1 MAIKRILAWLATHPR
16 VASERLMATAVAIAR
31 THGAQLNASVT
42 TPQLPRSSHWI
53 LSGMMSGMAHEV
65 EQRAKA
71 AALELSQRFDT
82 ARQEAGLVGSASQLQ
97 FASSDLD
104 SALAPLA
111 RLHDLT
117 IAELGQDEEA
127 KTEVE
132 TLIFAAGRPVLVLPA
147 ADDDATQA
155 IQLHRFAIAW
165 DGSRTATRAVH
176 DAMPML
182 KTASAVD
189 IITISDDKDLKHV
202 MDAAS
207 LGELLACHGIATA
220 VRAIKGH
227 GKPTALVLQH
237 AVEDVRADA
246 LVMGAYGHSR
256 TREFVLGGA
265 TMGMLS
271 APKFPLLFSH

>member
-16 VASERLMATAVAIAR
+16 VASERFMATAVAIAR

-42 TPQLPRSSHWI
+42 TPQLPRSSHWM
-53 LSGMMSGMAHEV
+53 LSSMMSGMAHEV

-147 ADDDATQA
+147 AAADATQA
-155 IQLHRFAIAW
+155 MQLHRFAIAW

-176 DAMPML
+176 DAMPLL

-189 IITISDDKDLKHV
+189 IITISDDKDLKHG
-202 MDAAS
+202 MDAAA
-207 LGELLACHGIATA
+207 LGELLACHGIATE

-227 GKPTALVLQH
+227 GKPTELVLQH

>member
-1 MAIKRILAWLATHPR
+1 MAIKRVLVWLATYPR
-16 VASERLMATAVAIAR
+16 IASKRSLATAVAIAR

-42 TPQLPRSSHWI
+42 TPRLLRSSHWM
-53 LSGMMSGMAHEV
+53 LGGMMSAMARET
-65 EQRAKA
+65 EERAKA
-71 AALELSQRFDT
+71 AALELNQRFDI
-82 ARQEAGLVGSASQLQ
+82 ARQEAGLVGSASQFQ
-97 FASSDLD
+97 FASYDLD
-104 SALAPLA
+104 SSLIPLA

-132 TLIFAAGRPVLVLPA
+132 TLIFEAGRPVLVLPA
-147 ADDDATQA
+147 AGDAAEATQ
-155 IQLHRFAIAW
+155 LRRYAIAW

-182 KTASAVD
+182 EKASAVD

-202 MDAAS
+202 MDATS
-207 LGELLACHGIATA
+207 LSALLACHGIAA
-220 VRAIKGH
+220 AARAIKGH
-227 GKPTALVLQH
+227 GKPTALVLQQ

-256 TREFVLGGA
+256 AREFVLGGA